1 MRIFTKIQKK
11 PIYKYKIKMNL
22 FTIFDLSLSYVY
34 LNAKMDKI
42 TIMQM
47 LE

>member
-1 MRIFTKIQKK
+1 MPIFTKIHEKLFFK
-11 PIYKYKIKMNL
+11 HKIKMN
-22 FTIFDLSLSYVY
+22 FFAIFVLSLSYVY

-42 TIMQM
+42 IIIQM

>member
-1 MRIFTKIQKK
+1 MPIFTKIQEKLFFK
-11 PIYKYKIKMNL
+11 HTIKINF
-22 FTIFDLSLSYVY
+22 FTIFVLSLSYVN

-42 TIMQM
+42 IIMQM

>member
-1 MRIFTKIQKK
+1 MPIFTKIHEKLFF
-11 PIYKYKIKMNL
+11 KYKIKMIF
-22 FTIFDLSLSYVY
+22 FTIYDLSISYVY

-42 TIMQM
+42 IIMQM